1 MSKAPGFFAV
11 GDMTLVSPE
20 LQWITP
26 NEMRGQITAAYLF
39 VLSLISGS
47 AAPAVVVGLMATVF
61 GVLSPLVGLRSYERS
76 GEEAIKT

>member
-26 NEMRGQITAAYLF
+26 NEMRGQITAAYPF
-39 VLSLISGS
+39 VLSVISGS
-47 AAPAVVVGLMATVF
+47 AAPAVVVGLVAVVF
-61 GVLSPLVGLRSYERS
+61 RVLSLPVGLCSHESS